1 MSKSNLDK
9 MLAQPLTELQ
19 KKFAHLYVDSLYG
32 TESLT
37 NTECAIK
44 AGYSPAS
51 AHQRAYELLSPKFCP
66 HVIKFIG
73 DLKEDFRIRNSIDPD
88 KHMAEL
94 NNIKR
99 LAIKKGQL
107 STAGRMEEL
116 RGKVAG
122 YYIDRILNK
131 DSKDNQ
137 TAEELEA
144 QLQKLLSDWN
154 ILSPD
159 QELLNVGGKKNG
171 KKE

>member
-1 MSKSNLDK
+1 
-9 MLAQPLTELQ
+9 
-19 KKFAHLYVDSLYG
+19 
-32 TESLT
+32 
-37 NTECAIK
+37 
-44 AGYSPAS
+44 
-51 AHQRAYELLSPKFCP
+51 
-66 HVIKFIG
+66 
-73 DLKEDFRIRNSIDPD
+73 
-88 KHMAEL
+88 MAEL

-137 TAEELEA
+137 TAEELEE

-154 ILSPD
+154 VISD
-159 QELLNVGGKKNG
+159 GEDIEANMKRRIKNG
-171 KKE
+171 KK